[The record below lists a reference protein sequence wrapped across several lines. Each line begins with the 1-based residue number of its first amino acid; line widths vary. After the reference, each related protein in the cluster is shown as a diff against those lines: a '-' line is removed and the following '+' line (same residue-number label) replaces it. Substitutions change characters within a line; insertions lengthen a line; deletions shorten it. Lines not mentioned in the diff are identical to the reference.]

1 MLHSIPNHVS
11 CLYASCYGHRCDG
24 MVCIF
29 NVIFEFGEEVKS
41 CRSDNY
47 SNIWYIYIMSNFQFL
62 STYCSFIWLSVCC
75 FSFWFQYCNRYS
87 WATCITLFVYKYKL
101 CKRKDTKATCGL
113 ILRQLA
119 GFRLEVVKTTSAG
132 HARNLASTVDIS
144 TCPDGKVTV
153 L

>member
-1 MLHSIPNHVS
+1 ML
-11 CLYASCYGHRCDG
+11 
-24 MVCIF
+24 CIF
-29 NVIFEFGEEVKS
+29 DAIFEFGEEVKS
-41 CRSDNY
+41 CKTDNY
-47 SNIWYIYIMSNFQFL
+47 SNISILCQIFNFCQHIAL
-62 STYCSFIWLSVCC
+62 SYEYLYVASVFDFNNATVIVELLALLYMFI
-75 FSFWFQYCNRYS
+75 N
-87 WATCITLFVYKYKL
+87 INIL

-144 TCPDGKVTV
+144 TCPDGKFTV